1 MGKEVKKRP
10 AKSWTYRVD
19 EVGEFMELS
28 MRVIHGGV
36 FTVLAGMLAGMLAL
50 GLASHLWA
58 GMGLLLCVILCPL
71 GFLVGFFWLEVKFFL
86 RLLLSL
92 VLGFFD

>member
-10 AKSWTYRVD
+10 ANSWTSRVD

-36 FTVLAGMLAGMLAL
+36 FTVLAGMLAL

-58 GMGLLLCVILCPL
+58 GMGLLLCVILCPP

>member
-1 MGKEVKKRP
+1 MEEAGK
-10 AKSWTYRVD
+10 
-19 EVGEFMELS
+19 FMELS
-28 MRVIHGGV
+28 MRVLHGCV
-36 FTVLAGMLAGMLAL
+36 FTVLAGMLAL

-58 GMGLLLCVILCPL
+58 VMGLLLCLILCPL

-92 VLGFFD
+92 VLGLFD